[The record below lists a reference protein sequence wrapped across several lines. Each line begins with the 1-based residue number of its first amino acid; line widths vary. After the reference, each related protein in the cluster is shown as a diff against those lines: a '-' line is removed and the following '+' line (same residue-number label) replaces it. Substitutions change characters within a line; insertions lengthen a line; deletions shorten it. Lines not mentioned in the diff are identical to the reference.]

1 MAFFTGITCFVNDVV
16 VRMGNF
22 EAFLTESERLLLLL
36 LLLLFNGSVLLFE
49 VLVAFASGRLFEQRD
64 GNREGRITA
73 GAVEE
78 GIARVNEQR

>member
-1 MAFFTGITCFVNDVV
+1 MAFFTGTTCFVNDVV

-22 EAFLTESERLLLLL
+22 EAFLTERERLL

-64 GNREGRITA
+64 GNREGHTAA